1 MGIDGYFLIMV
12 NKDKLYTDK
21 PNDKNNIE
29 KIDKTKDII
38 ITPKT
43 RIIQRNKSME
53 NFIKFS
59 WPWTF

>member
-1 MGIDGYFLIMV
+1 M
-12 NKDKLYTDK
+12 
-21 PNDKNNIE
+21 
-29 KIDKTKDII
+29 KIIQKKKENKTKDII
-38 ITPKT
+38 SPKT

>member
-1 MGIDGYFLIMV
+1 MGIDSYFLTMV

-21 PNDKNNIE
+21 PNDKNNTE
-29 KIDKTKDII
+29 KKENKTKDII
-38 ITPKT
+38 SPKT

>member
-1 MGIDGYFLIMV
+1 MGIDSYFLTMV
-12 NKDKLYTDK
+12 NKEKLYRDK
-21 PNDKNNIE
+21 PNENNTE
-29 KIDKTKDII
+29 KKENKTKDII
-38 ITPKT
+38 SPKT

>member
-1 MGIDGYFLIMV
+1 MGIDSYFLIMV